1 MKLSLTTFI
10 FQIINFVL
18 LAYILHRV
26 LYRPIRRIMEK
37 RKRLVM
43 EDIDRALRMKEDA
56 IAIKEKYEQL
66 TGEAEEFRK
75 KVLEKAVEHAE
86 ETRKLI
92 MEKAVREAEAEKEK
106 ARAVIEN
113 ERAEKTASLRKD
125 AVEISSELAARLL
138 APLADEPLHK
148 RLVELMVHDLEERP
162 PAAPAHGKEGAKASV
177 VSAYHLS
184 DTEFRSIETLLKDYA
199 GSSLSIEWQVN
210 PELIAGVRIWLDGLV
225 LDGSLKGQLAAF
237 RERALKAVD

>member
-10 FQIINFVL
+10 IQIVNFVL

-26 LYRPIRRIMEK
+26 LYKPIRGIMEK

-56 IAIKEKYEQL
+56 IAIKERYERL
-66 TGEAEEFRK
+66 TGEAEVFRK
-75 KVLEKAVEHAE
+75 KEMEKAVEQAE
-86 ETRKLI
+86 EAKKLI

-113 ERAEKTASLRKD
+113 ESSEKTASLRKD

-138 APLADEPLHK
+138 VPLADEALHK
-148 RLVELMVHDLEERP
+148 RLVELMVRELEERP
-162 PAAPAHGKEGAKASV
+162 PAGPVYGKDGAKASV

-184 DTEFRSIETLLKDYA
+184 ELEFQGIETLLKDYA
-199 GSSLSIEWQVN
+199 GPSLSIEWKVD
-210 PELIAGVRIWLDGLV
+210 PDLIAGVRIWLDGLV

>member
-10 FQIINFVL
+10 IQIINFVL

-43 EDIDRALRMKEDA
+43 EDIDRALRMKDDA
-56 IAIKEKYEQL
+56 IAIKERYERL
-66 TGEAEEFRK
+66 TGEAEILRK
-75 KVLEKAVEHAE
+75 KEMEKAVEQAE
-86 ETRKLI
+86 EAKKLI
-92 MEKAVREAEAEKEK
+92 MDRAVRESEAEKEK

-113 ERAEKTASLRKD
+113 ERTEKTASLRKD

-138 APLADEPLHK
+138 TPLADEALHK
-148 RLVELMVHDLEERP
+148 RLVELMVRELEERP
-162 PAAPAHGKEGAKASV
+162 PATPGYGKDGAKASV
-177 VSAYHLS
+177 VSAYKLS
-184 DTEFRSIETLLKDYA
+184 DSEFRGIETILKDY
-199 GSSLSIEWQVN
+199 GGPSLTIEWKVD